1 MVNHT
6 LKALQ
11 HLLHK
16 KWNFPLRISPVNVT
30 KTWET
35 ADLVAFAGEILNGK
49 LHFLCRGSMCCNL
62 CLTILWI
69 LIAIKLY
76 LICKFIVIVI
86 SRFSDN
92 LFTLLGDDWNIDFLF
107 YQGFFF
113 TDTDNSQ
120 DSRGKE
126 GTIFYSTLPLPPV
139 HEHSDIYLQPW
150 TWDDYH
156 IFLIATLC
164 IYQAAT
170 RWDLPPCRIAI
181 WLIDDVM
188 LTFVCLLV
196 DLIRFCY
203 GYFPWENGG
212 LELASTIILVLQ
224 ANRLT
229 MCASH
234 PNRNIDSWKKK
245 HVWLRLQGFLR
256 FV

>member
-86 SRFSDN
+86 SRFSDS

-113 TDTDNSQ
+113 TDTDN
-120 DSRGKE
+120 
-126 GTIFYSTLPLPPV
+126 LPPMR
-139 HEHSDIYLQPW
+139 L
-150 TWDDYH
+150 T
-156 IFLIATLC
+156 TLSNC
-164 IYQAAT
+164 Y
-170 RWDLPPCRIAI
+170 
-181 WLIDDVM
+181 LIDWW
-188 LTFVCLLV
+188 CNV
-196 DLIRFCY
+196 DF
-203 GYFPWENGG
+203 
-212 LELASTIILVLQ
+212 
-224 ANRLT
+224 RLFA
-229 MCASH
+229 CWF
-234 PNRNIDSWKKK
+234 D
-245 HVWLRLQGFLR
+245 
-256 FV
+256 

>member
-6 LKALQ
+6 LKAVQ

-92 LFTLLGDDWNIDFLF
+92 FFTLLGDDWNIDFLF
-107 YQGFFF
+107 YQGFFSRTLTTHRTAGERRGQSFIPLYHFHPF
-113 TDTDNSQ
+113 TNIQTFICNFAC
-120 DSRGKE
+120 E
-126 GTIFYSTLPLPPV
+126 M
-139 HEHSDIYLQPW
+139 
-150 TWDDYH
+150 
-156 IFLIATLC
+156 
-164 IYQAAT
+164 
-170 RWDLPPCRIAI
+170 AI
-181 WLIDDVM
+181 
-188 LTFVCLLV
+188 T
-196 DLIRFCY
+196 
-203 GYFPWENGG
+203 YF
-212 LELASTIILVLQ
+212 
-224 ANRLT
+224 
-229 MCASH
+229 
-234 PNRNIDSWKKK
+234 
-245 HVWLRLQGFLR
+245 
-256 FV
+256 

>member
-69 LIAIKLY
+69 LTAIKLY

-92 LFTLLGDDWNIDFLF
+92 LFTLLGDDWNIDFLL

-139 HEHSDIYLQPW
+139 HEHSDIYLQLCM
-150 TWDDYH
+150 WDDYH
-156 IFLIATLC
+156 VFLIATLVFTRLLLDE
-164 IYQAAT
+164 IYHLIELLF
-170 RWDLPPCRIAI
+170 D
-181 WLIDDVM
+181 WLM
-188 LTFVCLLV
+188 
-196 DLIRFCY
+196 
-203 GYFPWENGG
+203 
-212 LELASTIILVLQ
+212 
-224 ANRLT
+224 
-229 MCASH
+229 M
-234 PNRNIDSWKKK
+234 
-245 HVWLRLQGFLR
+245 
-256 FV
+256 